1 MYTESADRKPTSKI
15 LDNAWNAKDLE
26 HLGYS
31 TITVDPIV
39 YDQYKEA
46 TTNDIMALYT
56 ERITDE
62 LMYDIYLVSPFFEK
76 YEQNYKKIERLD
88 LYPIYEYFRNELRK
102 QNQNLNIIQ
111 IMIAIFEFFE
121 LNYDKMYKDVIPIK
135 DKSEILQT
143 LQDVYGYKSKLNC
156 LKLF

>member
-1 MYTESADRKPTSKI
+1 
-15 LDNAWNAKDLE
+15 LE

-39 YDQYKEA
+39 YDQYKET